1 MKNHSNHAQKT
12 ELITQSC
19 DHSGCWL
26 GFLGKNPEFFEW
38 KWVDVDKIT
47 DNVVDFKKEVYEKLK
62 EEINKVLS
70 N

>member
-26 GFLGKNPEFFEW
+26 GFLGKNPEFFDG
-38 KWVDVDKIT
+38 KNNQHGG
-47 DNVVDFKKEVYEKLK
+47 DNQ
-62 EEINKVLS
+62 
-70 N
+70 